1 MENLKKLKKFWRG
14 KRVFIT
20 GHTGFKGSWLTI
32 FLNLL
37 GAKIYGYSLKPD
49 KVSLFKKADCHKIVK
64 KNFFCDIRDK
74 KKLKEALKQ
83 SRPEVIFHFA
93 AQALVKISYKKPY
106 DTFSTNI
113 LGTLNILSLS
123 QNLKNLK
130 SVIISTTDKVYK
142 QANTNKIFSENDE
155 LGGDDPYSASKVCK
169 EFLISSYIKSLF
181 EKNRTKF
188 NVSSVRSGNVI
199 GGGDYS
205 RYRLIPD
212 ILNSLNKSSVLNL
225 RNPNHIRP
233 WQYVIEPLFGYLL
246 LSQLH
251 YKNKYKFG
259 YAWNFG
265 PSKKNFLKV
274 IDIVKIIKRKK
285 KIKYKIK
292 RIKNLKEDE
301 ILKLSNIKSIRYL
314 NWRPKYN
321 LVKTIDNVIEWD
333 EVSKNQSPKGICEK
347 QILRYLE
354 T

>member
-93 AQALVKISYKKPY
+93 AQALVKTSYEKPY

-169 EFLISSYIKSLF
+169 EFIISSYIKSLF

-251 YKNKYKFG
+251 YK
-259 YAWNFG
+259 
-265 PSKKNFLKV
+265 
-274 IDIVKIIKRKK
+274 K
-285 KIKYKIK
+285 KIQIWLCMEFWSEQKKFFK
-292 RIKNLKEDE
+292 
-301 ILKLSNIKSIRYL
+301 SN
-314 NWRPKYN
+314 
-321 LVKTIDNVIEWD
+321 
-333 EVSKNQSPKGICEK
+333 
-347 QILRYLE
+347 
-354 T
+354 

>member
-14 KRVFIT
+14 KKILIT

-93 AQALVKISYKKPY
+93 AQALVKISYTKPY

-169 EFLISSYIKSLF
+169 EFIISSYIKSLF

-233 WQYVIEPLFGYLL
+233 WQYLSNLFWILITFSVTLQKSTNLAMHGILVR
-246 LSQLH
+246 
-251 YKNKYKFG
+251 
-259 YAWNFG
+259 A
-265 PSKKNFLKV
+265 KNFLKV

-285 KIKYKIK
+285 
-292 RIKNLKEDE
+292 N
-301 ILKLSNIKSIRYL
+301 
-314 NWRPKYN
+314 
-321 LVKTIDNVIEWD
+321 
-333 EVSKNQSPKGICEK
+333 
-347 QILRYLE
+347 
-354 T
+354 